1 MLQHD
6 IAQTL
11 QIVQDVL
18 NVTVTQHQTEEVPD
32 QEWVNAMKVHS
43 LTHSLAPS
51 LPPSL
56 APSLRRNK
64 VYLLICPLI
73 WLLLQDSYQ
82 PTEVCK
88 GLWIVPDWCETPDP
102 SALNIRMA
110 PGLAFG
116 TGGLAQASTVELYP

>member
-11 QIVQDVL
+11 QVVQDVL
-18 NVTVTQHQTEEVPD
+18 NITVTQHQTEEVPD

-43 LTHSLAPS
+43 LAR
-51 LPPSL
+51 SL

-88 GLWIVPDWCETPDP
+88 GLWIVPDWCEIPDP

-116 TGGLAQASTVELYP
+116 TGGLAQADTVELYP